1 VAITSKIQIRARPN
15 LTSAESPR
23 QRLVEF
29 LTRDGRTL
37 SNHVVKV
44 RGVMENP
51 MTTDEV
57 FAKALELFS
66 TALPAERAKSVVE
79 AVLNL
84 DTISEISDLVG
95 LVNPA

>member
-1 VAITSKIQIRARPN
+1 
-15 LTSAESPR
+15 
-23 QRLVEF
+23 
-29 LTRDGRTL
+29 
-37 SNHVVKV
+37 
-44 RGVMENP
+44 